1 MEKKK
6 LNKIKLALRISTDS
20 FDEELRDLIDAC
32 KLDLKLSGVTN
43 VNEDDSLIKRAIILY
58 CKANF
63 GLENKD
69 SEKYEKSYELLKQ
82 HLSLSGDYNSRW

>member
-1 MEKKK
+1 M
-6 LNKIKLALRISTDS
+6 LNKIKLTLRISTDS

-43 VNEDDSLIKRAIILY
+43 IDEDDSLIKRAIILY

-63 GLENKD
+63 GLDNKD
-69 SEKYEKSYELLKQ
+69 SEKYEKSYGLLKQ

>member
-1 MEKKK
+1 M

-32 KLDLKLSGVTN
+32 KSDLYLSGVN
-43 VNEDDSLIKRAIILY
+43 YVNEDDSLIKRAIILY

-63 GLENKD
+63 GLDNKD
-69 SEKYEKSYELLKQ
+69 SEKYDKSYCLLKQ
-82 HLSLSGDYNSRW
+82 HLALSGEYKDE

>member
-1 MEKKK
+1 M
-6 LNKIKLALRISTDS
+6 LNKIKLALRISTDI

-32 KLDLKLSGVTN
+32 KSDLGLSGITN

-69 SEKYEKSYELLKQ
+69 SEKYEKSYKLLKQ

>member
-1 MEKKK
+1 M

>member
-1 MEKKK
+1 M

-32 KLDLKLSGVTN
+32 KVDLKLSGVTN